1 MGKKIHAIIMFAVVA
16 LIVGINVYH
25 SQRTVD
31 MSGVALANVE
41 ALAQGEVEFPYYCTG
56 SALNCID
63 DYYFQVFPG
72 NKYSF

>member
-31 MSGVALANVE
+31 MSDVTLANVE

-56 SALNCID
+56 SAWACWD
-63 DYYFQVFPG
+63 DVYYQTFPG
-72 NKYSF
+72 DKYYL